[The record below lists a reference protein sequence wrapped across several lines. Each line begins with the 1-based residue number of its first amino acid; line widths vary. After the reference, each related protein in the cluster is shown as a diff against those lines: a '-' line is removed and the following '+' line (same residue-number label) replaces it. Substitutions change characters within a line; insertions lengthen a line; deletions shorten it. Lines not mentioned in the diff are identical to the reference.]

1 MSARMRNLLVSRQGL
16 RKRGCRATLRRP
28 AGPSHLSRTL
38 VGPGPGRQG
47 LSLGRSGD
55 RPQHPGRTGGSR
67 NPMITRELSMDT
79 KLEVVVLPVSDVD
92 KAKAFY
98 RALGWRE
105 DGDFSSGDRFRIVQM
120 TPPGSPTSVL
130 FGKGVT
136 DAAPGSVQDLVLAVD
151 DIDAARAELVAQGA
165 EVGDVWHDADG
176 VFYHGGGRNRV
187 PGADPKRRT
196 YSSFATFSDPDGNG
210 FVLQEVTTRLP
221 GRLWSDFG
229 ADVAALADLLRD

>member
-1 MSARMRNLLVSRQGL
+1 
-16 RKRGCRATLRRP
+16 
-28 AGPSHLSRTL
+28 
-38 VGPGPGRQG
+38 
-47 LSLGRSGD
+47 
-55 RPQHPGRTGGSR
+55 
-67 NPMITRELSMDT
+67 MDT

-92 KAKAFY
+92 KTKAFY

-105 DGDFSSGDRFRIVQM
+105 DGDFSSGDQFRIVQM

-165 EVGDVWHDADG
+165 EVGEAWHDADG

-187 PGADPKRRT
+187 PGADPRRRT

-229 ADVAALADLLRD
+229 ADVAALADLLRDAEAHHGRFEPTAPKHDWANWYAPYIVARRLGRTPDEAYREATAALEATLTAPTS